1 MKVMCYDTEFDI
13 PDFVIEKFIDDF
25 KGLPGSGNREPVLQL
40 RASTEDILDLVAEEP
55 EILEEAE
62 YLADFIRAVAV
73 QEALRHHG
81 LLYDA

>member
-1 MKVMCYDTEFDI
+1 MKVRCYNTEFEI
-13 PDFVIEKFIDDF
+13 PDFIIEKFIDDF

-40 RASTEDILDLVAEEP
+40 RGSTEDILDLVAEEP

-62 YLADFIRAVAV
+62 YLADFIRAVAI

>member
-1 MKVMCYDTEFDI
+1 MKVVCYNTEFDI
-13 PDFVIEKFIDDF
+13 PDFIIEKFIDDF